1 MRVQRCACLT
11 VYRVQLRVLLKMSD
25 RLIKRSDIVLSGS
38 DARPDKIFASKGIKG
53 GRRVFAVAEQISK
66 MKGGMKLS
74 K

>member
-1 MRVQRCACLT
+1 M
-11 VYRVQLRVLLKMSD
+11 
-25 RLIKRSDIVLSGS
+25 SGS
-38 DARPDKIFASKGIKG
+38 DARPDKIFTSKGIKG